1 MEKSAI
7 YQRLY
12 YLAMK
17 YKVTLPHIIDSIDW
31 GIKQLAP
38 IASAF
43 FFVKIP
49 AHA

>member
-31 GIKQLAP
+31 GNKAVGTHSQCL
-38 IASAF
+38 F
-43 FFVKIP
+43 LC
-49 AHA
+49 